1 MGGTLV
7 QGDMSRGKMAILHK
21 SELIGQNGFFQPSA
35 LRHLP
40 VSGFGGG
47 TLIATDD
54 GYVPMD
60 WLRPGDQLL
69 TYNDG
74 FQKVRWIGRDCLVEQ
89 PQNTAA
95 VRLPAGEAVEK
106 PNAQG
111 TLLAA
116 RHRVLLTGWQVE
128 LHFGMGTIL
137 AEAHDFGFPL
147 DHFSPTAPE
156 RMACS
161 LVLLDRPQIILANGY
176 WVESLQL
183 TSATKA
189 CLTETATSK
198 IGELGLDPAH
208 HIRPAAGCMQPW
220 EARALGL
227 ELRSLCA
234 TAPR

>member
-1 MGGTLV
+1 
-7 QGDMSRGKMAILHK
+7 MAILHK
-21 SELIGQNGFFQPSA
+21 SELIGQNGLFQPSA
-35 LRHLP
+35 LWHLP

-47 TLIATDD
+47 TLIATDE

-60 WLRPGDQLL
+60 WLRPGDMVL

-89 PQNTAA
+89 PQNSAA
-95 VRLPAGEAVEK
+95 VRLPDDEVVEK

-111 TLLAA
+111 MLLAA

-128 LHFGMGTIL
+128 LHFGMATIL

-147 DHFSPTAPE
+147 DHFRPTAPE

-161 LVLLDRPQIILANGY
+161 LVLLDRPQIILANGC

-183 TSATKA
+183 TSAARA
-189 CLTETATSK
+189 CLTESATSR
-198 IGELGLDPAH
+198 IAELGLDPAD

-220 EARALGL
+220 EARTLGL
-227 ELRSLCA
+227 DLCSLRA
-234 TAPR
+234 TDPR